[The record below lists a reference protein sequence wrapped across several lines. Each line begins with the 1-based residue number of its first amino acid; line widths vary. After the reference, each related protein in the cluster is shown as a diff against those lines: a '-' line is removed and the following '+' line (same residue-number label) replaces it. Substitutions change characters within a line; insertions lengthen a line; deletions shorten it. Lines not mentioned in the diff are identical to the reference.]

1 MDAGT
6 SVLAAATAA
15 ALALA
20 LWLRWRREQFGIERA
35 VPLTSPV
42 DGMPYRVH
50 ADHPEAEAAAD
61 SLALLNRR
69 AVALARHL
77 RRVYRDDPGPRG
89 AATRALLARYN
100 PDRIVENSPLDPS
113 KDTSYTIDKGRVL
126 ALCLRNRGRD
136 GAGPGALHDDGVLTF
151 VLLHE
156 MAHIASDEVGH
167 PPGFWRT
174 FKWLLLE
181 AEAAG
186 LYWSP
191 DYAREPLVYCGLR
204 IAYNPRYDA
213 DLPAI

>member
-1 MDAGT
+1 MDTWTA
-6 SVLAAATAA
+6 VLAAATAA
-15 ALALA
+15 ALAVLVY
-20 LWLRWRREQFGIERA
+20 LRWRREQFGIERA

-50 ADHPEAEAAAD
+50 ADHPEAAAAAD
-61 SLALLNRR
+61 SLALLNKR

-77 RRVYRDDPGPRG
+77 RRVYRSAPGPRG
-89 AATRALLARYN
+89 DATRALLARYN
-100 PDRIVENSPLDPS
+100 PDRIVENSPLDPT
-113 KDTSYTIDKGRVL
+113 KDTSYTIDKGEVL
-126 ALCLRNRGRD
+126 ALCLRERAAAGE
-136 GAGPGALHDDGVLTF
+136 GPGPLHDDGVLTF

-186 LYWSP
+186 LYLSP
-191 DYAREPLVYCGLR
+191 DYSRDPLVYCGLR
-204 IAYNPRYDA
+204 IAYNPRYDPGLA
-213 DLPAI
+213 PI